1 MACFLYP
8 TGVYWL
14 SALSSELFNLDFSC
28 QTNSPSN
35 CASNKATQNNT
46 HSPIII
52 CAYTLY
58 IWVGESFAC
67 VVCECHKSEFSPKR
81 NDWKVNIRENF
92 IEQKAKWFSKAFLC
106 RLTISIEISV
116 KQIEY
121 RYESERGYSEY
132 PFETRCEWS
141 KAAHTHH
148 VIFAI
153 NSNLIMG

>member
-1 MACFLYP
+1 MPTSMQEPVFKGYCELWCVCVCRYRYDIDLKHNEAERFTSCKITPHLNYLIQLMACFLYP

-67 VVCECHKSEFSPKR
+67 VVCECHKSEFSLKR
-81 NDWKVNIRENF
+81 NDWKVNIREN
-92 IEQKAKWFSKAFLC
+92 
-106 RLTISIEISV
+106 ISV
-116 KQIEY
+116 HWTK
-121 RYESERGYSEY
+121 G
-132 PFETRCEWS
+132 
-141 KAAHTHH
+141 
-148 VIFAI
+148 
-153 NSNLIMG
+153 